1 MQTVGSDSIDKESSS
16 QDGEESVSVSVS
28 WQEGIGLIF
37 NESVDSAN
45 LQQLSYITVHN

>member
-28 WQEGIGLIF
+28 WQRGDWINI

-45 LQQLSYITVHN
+45 LQQLS